1 MAGGVLYILLR
12 AAGSSLL
19 AAPSANLAG
28 GGTLVAVTIWVW
40 LMGAV
45 DDVLFVCETAAA
57 AAGAGVFVAGALAA
71 GVSAAGALV
80 AEASSE
86 PPQAAKTKAK
96 RSAVT
101 SKSQWTLRTER
112 VEIDWKFK
120 RVSLGNSF

>member
-71 GVSAAGALV
+71 GALV
-80 AEASSE
+80 AGASSE

>member
-1 MAGGVLYILLR
+1 MVMAGGVLYILLR

-28 GGTLVAVTIWVW
+28 GGTLVAVTVCVW
-40 LMGAV
+40 PTATGAV

-80 AEASSE
+80 AVASSE

-96 RSAVT
+96 RSAVI
-101 SKSQWTLRTER
+101 S
-112 VEIDWKFK
+112 
-120 RVSLGNSF
+120 